1 MRHSKRRAFT
11 AQAGLLA
18 AAFGFGVGGKTFGQA
33 FPSGTVRIIV
43 PYGPGAATDAIGR
56 LVAGQLQEALGGSF
70 IVENKAGGG
79 SQIGTKAI
87 ADAAADGMTLGFV
100 DTAFVINPGLVP
112 NLPYDTLRDFAPL
125 SLAATA
131 QLVLN
136 VHRSVP
142 AKTVPEF
149 VAIAKSQPGKLAFA
163 SAGVGS
169 APHLAGEQFRIAA
182 GIDVVHVPY
191 KGGAAV
197 FTDLLAGHIQF
208 AFTTVPSMVEHIRA
222 GSVRALAVTGDS
234 RSPLLADVPTMAE
247 AGLAEVDAV
256 PLFGLIA
263 PARVPAAIRDR
274 LSRAASASVREGP
287 LKARLTEMGFT
298 AVGSTDSEFRARVE
312 KEIEKWA
319 RVVKTAGI
327 QPDR

>member
-1 MRHSKRRAFT
+1 MKDPKRRAFA
-11 AQAGLLA
+11 AQASLFGAALGLGLGRNA
-18 AAFGFGVGGKTFGQA
+18 FGQA
-33 FPSGTVRIIV
+33 YPSGTVRIIV

-56 LVAGQLQEALGGSF
+56 LIAAQLQAALGGTF

-87 ADAAADGMTLGFV
+87 ADAPVDGTTLGFV

-125 SLAATA
+125 SLAATT

-142 AKTVPEF
+142 AATVREF
-149 VAIAKSQPGKLAFA
+149 VALAKSQPGKLAFA

-182 GIDVVHVPY
+182 EIEVVHVPY

-208 AFTTVPSMVEHIRA
+208 AFTTVPSMAEHFA
-222 GSVRALAVTGDS
+222 PAVCG
-234 RSPLLADVPTMAE
+234 RSPSPVP
-247 AGLAEVDAV
+247 V
-256 PLFGLIA
+256 A
-263 PARVPAAIRDR
+263 PRSCRTCRRWRRRDLPR
-274 LSRAASASVREGP
+274 WTRCRSSG
-287 LKARLTEMGFT
+287 
-298 AVGSTDSEFRARVE
+298 
-312 KEIEKWA
+312 
-319 RVVKTAGI
+319 
-327 QPDR
+327 